1 MSNTVERFSDRVENY
16 VKYRPGYP
24 SEVLEL
30 LKGECGLND
39 RSVVADV
46 GCGTGISSQMFLEK
60 GNRVYGVEPN
70 LAMREAAIEQL
81 EQFPKFTAVDG
92 TAEAT
97 TLHDNSVDLVVAAQA
112 FHWFDPSRTRLE
124 FIRILRPGGHIVLI
138 WNERSLDANKFHV
151 EYEQLLL
158 KYGKDYAQVRHD
170 DLQRLD
176 LNSFFPRPYKEA
188 SFENFQVFDFDGV
201 KGRMLSASYMP
212 NEGDERFPAMIEELS
227 SLFANHAE
235 TGKIKVFYNTRVY
248 FSPV

>member
-1 MSNTVERFSDRVENY
+1 MKNSVDRFSDRVSNY
-16 VKYRPGYP
+16 VKYRPDYPREVIGY
-24 SEVLEL
+24 LED
-30 LKGECGLND
+30 ECGLAQD
-39 RSVVADV
+39 SVVADI
-46 GCGTGISSQMFLEK
+46 GCGTGISSRMFLEH
-60 GNRVYGVEPN
+60 GNQVYGVEPN
-70 LAMREAAIEQL
+70 KGMREAAIEL
-81 EQFPKFTAVDG
+81 LSPFSRFTPVDG

-97 TLHDNSVDLVVAAQA
+97 TLPDDSVDIVVAAQA

-138 WNERSLDANKFHV
+138 WNERSLDANEFHV

-188 SFENFQVFDFDGV
+188 SFENFQVFDFEGV

-212 NEGDERFPAMIEELS
+212 NEDDERFPAMIEELR

-235 TGKIKVFYNTRVY
+235 TGKIKVFYKTRVY